1 MNVTPLDLRQQKFK
15 SAMRGYDR
23 GEVDALLT
31 EVADDYEGAIR
42 EADRLRQ
49 EVARLEDLLA
59 EHRSEEKSLK
69 NTLVSAQ
76 RLADEMRETA
86 ERDAQRVMRDAEARA
101 DLLVQK
107 AQSRHEDLQREIDG
121 LRARRRETET
131 SVEAIINALKNT
143 LDFVREQDQKV
154 RVIPRAS
161 RSALAGER
169 DGALVVRLAAPP
181 VDGRANAALV
191 DFLAGVLDLPKR
203 RVSLVHGDTSR
214 QKRVLVEGLLPADVR
229 RRLAS
234 PA

>member
-143 LDFVREQDQKV
+143 LDFVREQDQKD
-154 RVIPRAS
+154 RDDKIRLMRPRPSEVTTPAAS
-161 RSALAGER
+161 AG
-169 DGALVVRLAAPP
+169 AAPP
-181 VDGRANAALV
+181 AP
-191 DFLAGVLDLPKR
+191 GVAELP
-203 RVSLVHGDTSR
+203 
-214 QKRVLVEGLLPADVR
+214 PVR
-229 RRLAS
+229 TQNG
-234 PA
+234 

>member
-143 LDFVREQDQKV
+143 LDFVREQDQKD
-154 RVIPRAS
+154 RDDKIRLMRPRPSEAAMPAAS
-161 RSALAGER
+161 AG
-169 DGALVVRLAAPP
+169 AAAPAP
-181 VDGRANAALV
+181 
-191 DFLAGVLDLPKR
+191 GVAELP
-203 RVSLVHGDTSR
+203 
-214 QKRVLVEGLLPADVR
+214 PAR
-229 RRLAS
+229 TQNG
-234 PA
+234 

>member
-76 RLADEMRETA
+76 RLADEMREAA
-86 ERDAQRVMRDAEARA
+86 ERDAQRVVRDAEARA

-107 AQSRHEDLQREIDG
+107 AQTRHEDLQREIDG

-143 LDFVREQDQKV
+143 LDFVREQDQKD
-154 RVIPRAS
+154 RDDKIRLMRPRPADAATAAAQAPAPAVATPAS
-161 RSALAGER
+161 GVAEL
-169 DGALVVRLAAPP
+169 PP
-181 VDGRANAALV
+181 VRTQNG
-191 DFLAGVLDLPKR
+191 
-203 RVSLVHGDTSR
+203 
-214 QKRVLVEGLLPADVR
+214 
-229 RRLAS
+229 
-234 PA
+234 

>member
-49 EVARLEDLLA
+49 EVARLEELLA

-76 RLADEMRETA
+76 RLADEMREVA
-86 ERDAQRVMRDAEARA
+86 ERDAQRVMRDAETRA

-143 LDFVREQDQKV
+143 LDFVREQDQKD
-154 RVIPRAS
+154 RDDKIRLMRPRPADAATAAAQAQAPAVATPAS
-161 RSALAGER
+161 GVAEL
-169 DGALVVRLAAPP
+169 PP
-181 VDGRANAALV
+181 VRTQNG
-191 DFLAGVLDLPKR
+191 
-203 RVSLVHGDTSR
+203 
-214 QKRVLVEGLLPADVR
+214 
-229 RRLAS
+229 
-234 PA
+234 

>member
-15 SAMRGYDR
+15 TAMRGYDR
-23 GEVDALLT
+23 GEVDALLA

-42 EADRLRQ
+42 EADRMRQ
-49 EVARLEDLLA
+49 EVGRLEELLA

-86 ERDAQRVMRDAEARA
+86 GRDGERIVRDAESRG

-107 AQSRHEDLQREIDG
+107 AQSRHDELLREIDG

-143 LDFVREQDQKV
+143 LDFVREQDQK
-154 RVIPRAS
+154 
-161 RSALAGER
+161 ER
-169 DGALVVRLAAPP
+169 DDKIRLMRPRQSDSATGVPAATAAQLPP
-181 VDGRANAALV
+181 VRSQNG
-191 DFLAGVLDLPKR
+191 
-203 RVSLVHGDTSR
+203 
-214 QKRVLVEGLLPADVR
+214 
-229 RRLAS
+229 
-234 PA
+234 

>member
-143 LDFVREQDQKV
+143 LDFVREQDQKE
-154 RVIPRAS
+154 REDKIRLMRPRGSESGTGIAP
-161 RSALAGER
+161 AAP
-169 DGALVVRLAAPP
+169 VVDELAA
-181 VDGRANAALV
+181 
-191 DFLAGVLDLPKR
+191 
-203 RVSLVHGDTSR
+203 
-214 QKRVLVEGLLPADVR
+214 VR
-229 RRLAS
+229 S
-234 PA
+234 QNG

>member
-15 SAMRGYDR
+15 TAMRGYDR

-86 ERDAQRVMRDAEARA
+86 ERDAQRVIRDAEARA
-101 DLLVQK
+101 DLLLQK

-143 LDFVREQDQKV
+143 LDFVREQDQKD
-154 RVIPRAS
+154 RDDKIRLMRPRPSEVAPP
-161 RSALAGER
+161 ATPA
-169 DGALVVRLAAPP
+169 AAAAPAPGVTELPP
-181 VDGRANAALV
+181 VRTQNG
-191 DFLAGVLDLPKR
+191 
-203 RVSLVHGDTSR
+203 
-214 QKRVLVEGLLPADVR
+214 
-229 RRLAS
+229 
-234 PA
+234 

>member
-143 LDFVREQDQKV
+143 LDFVREQDQKD
-154 RVIPRAS
+154 RDDKIRLMRPRPSEVTPPAG
-161 RSALAGER
+161 SAG
-169 DGALVVRLAAPP
+169 AAPAPGVAELPP
-181 VDGRANAALV
+181 VRTQNG
-191 DFLAGVLDLPKR
+191 
-203 RVSLVHGDTSR
+203 
-214 QKRVLVEGLLPADVR
+214 
-229 RRLAS
+229 
-234 PA
+234 

>member
-15 SAMRGYDR
+15 TAMRGYDR

-49 EVARLEDLLA
+49 EVTRLEDLLA
-59 EHRSEEKSLK
+59 EHRSEEKSLR

-86 ERDAQRVMRDAEARA
+86 ERDAQRIMRDAESRA

-107 AQSRHEDLQREIDG
+107 AQGRHEDLQREIDG

-143 LDFVREQDQKV
+143 LDFVREQDQKD
-154 RVIPRAS
+154 RDDKIRLMRPRTAD
-161 RSALAGER
+161 SATG
-169 DGALVVRLAAPP
+169 VAPAVP
-181 VDGRANAALV
+181 A
-191 DFLAGVLDLPKR
+191 
-203 RVSLVHGDTSR
+203 
-214 QKRVLVEGLLPADVR
+214 PADV
-229 RRLAS
+229 
-234 PA
+234 PAARTQNG

>member
-49 EVARLEDLLA
+49 EVARLEELLA

-76 RLADEMRETA
+76 RLADEMREVA
-86 ERDAQRVMRDAEARA
+86 ERDAQRVMRDAETRA

-143 LDFVREQDQKV
+143 LDFVREQDQKD
-154 RVIPRAS
+154 RDDKIRLMRPRPSEVTPPAAS
-161 RSALAGER
+161 AASAGAG
-169 DGALVVRLAAPP
+169 APAP
-181 VDGRANAALV
+181 
-191 DFLAGVLDLPKR
+191 GVAELP
-203 RVSLVHGDTSR
+203 
-214 QKRVLVEGLLPADVR
+214 PAR
-229 RRLAS
+229 TQNG
-234 PA
+234 

>member
-76 RLADEMRETA
+76 RLADEMREAA
-86 ERDAQRVMRDAEARA
+86 ERDAQRVVRDAEARA

-107 AQSRHEDLQREIDG
+107 AQTRHEDLQREIDG

-143 LDFVREQDQKV
+143 LDFVREQDQKD
-154 RVIPRAS
+154 RDDKIRLMRPRPADAATAAVQAPAPAVATPAS
-161 RSALAGER
+161 GVAEL
-169 DGALVVRLAAPP
+169 PP
-181 VDGRANAALV
+181 VRTQNG
-191 DFLAGVLDLPKR
+191 
-203 RVSLVHGDTSR
+203 
-214 QKRVLVEGLLPADVR
+214 
-229 RRLAS
+229 
-234 PA
+234 